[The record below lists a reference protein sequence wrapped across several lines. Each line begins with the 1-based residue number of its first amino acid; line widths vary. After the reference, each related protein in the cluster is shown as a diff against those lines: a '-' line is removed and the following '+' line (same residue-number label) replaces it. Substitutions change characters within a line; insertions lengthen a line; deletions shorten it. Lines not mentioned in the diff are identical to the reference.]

1 MPERK
6 GPLLGVGTGGARSQI
21 PSEQGHQVADGSEA
35 QSSMAEATA
44 IDSSVPG
51 VTHDRE
57 VASPGLRFQTRLLA
71 QPICI
76 PGPET

>member
-1 MPERK
+1 M
-6 GPLLGVGTGGARSQI
+6 
-21 PSEQGHQVADGSEA
+21 ADGSEA
-35 QSSMAEATA
+35 QSSMAETVA

-57 VASPGLRFQTRLLA
+57 VASPGLRAQTQLLA